1 MISHS
6 YHPHQVTCLFSPF
19 SGELLSVQEKEA
31 CLQNGGYYGDIL
43 SKEERPDPQYIEIFD
58 RLSATLSHKLAQPVL
73 QLVEH
78 FHTTRPS
85 DRPIVLVS
93 LARAGTPIGVVVTE
107 LLRARFN
114 REVHHYS
121 VSVLHKYGLDAH
133 AMNHILSKHAA
144 EDVVFLDGWVS
155 QGRITRAVEE
165 SAPQWGVSPVLYCVS
180 DPSGFQDAVAT
191 REDVLLPSAVLNAN
205 VSGLLSRTVYNP
217 DGFHFSET
225 YNDFDDIDRTQAFID
240 EMLRACENQT
250 EITTRVVTPSHQ
262 QRAIARAQIEGFC
275 AQHGTD
281 DANIKVGVGEVS
293 RSLLRRIPTLVVV
306 DPSAVDEA
314 QHLFWLAKQRN
325 IQICV
330 QELNGPF
337 RAFSILS

>member
-6 YHPHQVTCLFSPF
+6 YRPHQVTCLFSPF
-19 SGELLSVQEKEA
+19 NGDLLSVQEKEA

-43 SKEERPDPQYIEIFD
+43 SKEDRPEPEYVEIFD
-58 RLSATLSHKLAQPVL
+58 QLSNTLSHKLAQPVL

-78 FHTTRPS
+78 FHVTRPAE
-85 DRPIVLVS
+85 RPIVLVS
-93 LARAGTPIGVVVTE
+93 LARAGTPIGVVVAE
-107 LLRARFN
+107 LLRTRFN

-133 AMNHILSKHAA
+133 AMNHILARHAA

-225 YNDFDDIDRTQAFID
+225 YSDFEDIDRTQAFIE
-240 EMLRACENQT
+240 EMLRACEIQHNIAPRT
-250 EITTRVVTPSHQ
+250 VRHSSQ
-262 QRAIARAQIEGFC
+262 QREIARAQIEAFC
-275 AQHGTD
+275 ARHGTD
-281 DANIKVGVGEVS
+281 DNNIKVGVGEVS

-306 DPSAVDEA
+306 DPSAVDET
-314 QHLFWLAKQRN
+314 QHMFWLAQQRN
-325 IQICV
+325 IEIRV

>member
-6 YHPHQVTCLFSPF
+6 YLPHQVTCLFAPF
-19 SGELLSVQEKEA
+19 DGNLLSVQEKED

-43 SKEERPDPQYIEIFD
+43 SKEERPKDQYIEIFD
-58 RLSATLSHKLAQPVL
+58 QLSATLSDKLAQPVL

-78 FHTTRPS
+78 FHTTRAA
-85 DRPIVLVS
+85 DRPIVLLS

-107 LLRARFN
+107 LLRTRFN

-121 VSVLHKYGLDAH
+121 VSVLHKYGLDRY
-133 AMNHILSKHAA
+133 AMDHILSRHDKQ
-144 EDVVFLDGWVS
+144 DIVFLDGWVS

-165 SAPQWGVSPVLYCVS
+165 SAPKWGVSPILYCVS
-180 DPSGFQDAVAT
+180 DPSGFQNAIAT
-191 REDVLLPSAVLNAN
+191 REDILLPSAVLNAN

-217 DGFHFSET
+217 DGFHLCET
-225 YNDFDDIDRTQAFID
+225 YNDFADIDRTQAFIK
-240 EMLRACENQT
+240 EMLRACESHTMIQPRN
-250 EITTRVVTPSHQ
+250 VTHSSQ
-262 QRAIARAQIEGFC
+262 QRKIARAQIEEFC
-275 AQHGTD
+275 ATHNTD
-281 DANIKVGVGEVS
+281 DSNIKVGVGEVS

-314 QHLFWLAKQRN
+314 KHLFWLATQRN
-325 IQICV
+325 IELRV

>member
-6 YHPHQVTCLFSPF
+6 YLPHQVTCLFAPF
-19 SGELLSVQEKEA
+19 NGDLLSVQEKEA
-31 CLQNGGYYGDIL
+31 CLQSGGYYGDIL
-43 SKEERPDPQYIEIFD
+43 SKEERPDPQYVEIFD
-58 RLSATLSHKLAQPVL
+58 QLSAKLSHKLAQPVL

-78 FHTTRPS
+78 FHTTRPL
-85 DRPIVLVS
+85 DRPIVLLS
-93 LARAGTPIGVVVTE
+93 LARAGTPIGVVVAE
-107 LLRARFN
+107 LLRTRFH

-121 VSVLHKYGLDAH
+121 VSVLHKYGLDSH
-133 AMNHILSKHAA
+133 AMNHILARHAA

-180 DPSGFQDAVAT
+180 DPSGFQDATAT
-191 REDVLLPSAVLNAN
+191 REDILLPSAVLNAN

-217 DGFHFSET
+217 EGFHFSET
-225 YNDFDDIDRTQAFID
+225 YADFHDIDRTQAFIKD
-240 EMLRACENQT
+240 MLRACESQ
-250 EITTRVVTPSHQ
+250 TRVEARNVTPSHQ
-262 QRAIARAQIEGFC
+262 QRVIARAQIEAFC
-275 AQHGTD
+275 TENHTD
-281 DANIKVGVGEVS
+281 DNNIKVGVGEVS

-306 DPSAVDEA
+306 DPSAVEET
-314 QHLFWLAKQRN
+314 QHMFWLAKQRN
-325 IQICV
+325 IELRV

>member
-6 YHPHQVTCLFSPF
+6 YLPHQVTCLFAPF
-19 SGELLSVQEKEA
+19 NGDLLSVQEKEE

-43 SKEERPDPQYIEIFD
+43 SKEDRPEAQYINIFD
-58 RLSATLSHKLAQPVL
+58 QLSATLSDKLAQPVL

-78 FHTTRPS
+78 FHTTRPL
-85 DRPIVLVS
+85 DRPIVLLS

-107 LLRARFN
+107 LLRSRFN

-133 AMNHILSKHAA
+133 AMNYILQRHAP

-155 QGRITRAVEE
+155 QGRITRAVQE
-165 SAPQWGVSPVLYCVS
+165 SAPNWGVSPVLYCVS

-191 REDVLLPSAVLNAN
+191 REDILLPSAVLNAN

-225 YNDFDDIDRTQAFID
+225 YTDFADIDRTQAFID
-240 EMLRACENQT
+240 EMLRACDKHTDIQP
-250 EITTRVVTPSHQ
+250 RVVTPSSQ
-262 QRAIARAQIEGFC
+262 QRDIARSQIEAFC
-275 AQHGTD
+275 AAHNTD
-281 DANIKVGVGEVS
+281 DSNIKVGVGEVS

-306 DPSAVDEA
+306 DPTAVDET

-325 IQICV
+325 IELRV
-330 QELNGPF
+330 QQLNGPF

>member
-6 YHPHQVTCLFSPF
+6 YLPHQVTCLFAPF
-19 SGELLSVQEKEA
+19 DGDLLSVQEKEA
-31 CLQNGGYYGDIL
+31 RLQNGGYYGDIL

-58 RLSATLSHKLAQPVL
+58 QLSATLSHKLAQPVL

-78 FHTTRPS
+78 FHNTRPAN
-85 DRPIVLVS
+85 RPIVLLS
-93 LARAGTPIGVVVTE
+93 LARAGTPIGVVVAE
-107 LLRARFN
+107 LLRTRFN

-133 AMNHILSKHAA
+133 AMNHVLSRHAA

-225 YNDFDDIDRTQAFID
+225 YNDFEDIDRTQNFINQ
-240 EMLRACENQT
+240 MLKACESQSVIDAR
-250 EITTRVVTPSHQ
+250 EVKHSQ
-262 QRAIARAQIEGFC
+262 DQRKIARSQIEAFC
-275 AQHGTD
+275 AQHATD
-281 DANIKVGVGEVS
+281 EDNIKVGVGEVS

-314 QHLFWLAKQRN
+314 QHMFWLAHQRN
-325 IQICV
+325 IEIRV